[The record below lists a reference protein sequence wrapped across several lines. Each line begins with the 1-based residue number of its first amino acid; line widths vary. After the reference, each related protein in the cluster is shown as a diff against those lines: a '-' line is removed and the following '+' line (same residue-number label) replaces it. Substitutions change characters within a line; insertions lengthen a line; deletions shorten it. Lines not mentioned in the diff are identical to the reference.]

1 MRRDDLDTIDGQLGV
16 TMPAEY
22 RLLELRPP
30 ADLHASDCTR
40 WIFDTAGQVVSAT
53 QQYRVQ
59 GIGEKPF
66 PPDYVVIGETGT
78 GDFFCLDL
86 SQNPAPVVEF
96 DHERHRFRVV
106 SFSFTSWP
114 KRLSRQSEGAT

>member
-1 MRRDDLDTIDGQLGV
+1 MTHDDFDTVDGQLGV

-22 RLLELRPP
+22 RLLELRSSSN
-30 ADLHASDCTR
+30 LHTPDGTR
-40 WIFDTAGQVVSAT
+40 WIFDTARQVVSAT

-59 GIGEKPF
+59 GVGEKPF

-96 DHERHRFRVV
+96 DHERYRFRVV
-106 SFSFTSWP
+106 SFSFTSWL